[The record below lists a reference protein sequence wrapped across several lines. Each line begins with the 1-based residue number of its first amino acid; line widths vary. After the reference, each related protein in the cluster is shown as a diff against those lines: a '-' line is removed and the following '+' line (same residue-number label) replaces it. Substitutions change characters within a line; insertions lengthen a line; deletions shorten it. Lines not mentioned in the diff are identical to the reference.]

1 MELQDREV
9 RCFVCGRTT
18 DHWGEHDDLVGL
30 DLVEYTDAGVE
41 WTDFGRFVKNQR
53 PEIASRVDAL
63 LADLYEARI
72 SFDRS

>member
-18 DHWGEHDDLVGL
+18 DHSGEHDDLVGL
-30 DLVEYTDAGVE
+30 DLVKYTDAGVE
-41 WTDFGRFVKNQR
+41 WTDFGRFVKSQHKDLVG
-53 PEIASRVDAL
+53 RVDTL
-63 LADLYEARI
+63 LADLCNVRI